1 MTELERII
9 IQRIKAQGPISFEEF
24 MELALYHPEQ
34 GYYMTEQERIGPE
47 GDYYTSPHLHPLFG
61 YTIGIQIEEMWEIL
75 GRPPGF
81 SVVEIGAGRGYL
93 AEGILRY
100 LMQRG
105 LIGQIEYVIVERNP
119 HQMKK
124 QMSLLEKFPVK
135 WTSTLTELR
144 GIVGVIISNELLD
157 ALPVHLITFMDK
169 GFREIFVNHRGDA
182 FFKETTPL
190 NDELRDYVS
199 LYRIPRLEGYRTEV
213 NLKIGDFL
221 KEIKQSLNEGFVFTI
236 DYGFP
241 FWEYYAIERTRGTL
255 LCYHKHR
262 TGENPYINIGC
273 QDITAHVNFTYL
285 HDEGKR
291 QGFKTQGYTP
301 QGTFLASL
309 GIDRVLEEKLKAD
322 TQFIQEIPKIK
333 GLLWGMGESH
343 KVMIQYRGN
352 KADIPVLKGFQLRN
366 RIKTLSEGL

>member
-9 IQRIKAQGPISFEEF
+9 IQRIRAEGPISFEEF

-34 GYYMTEQERIGPE
+34 GYYMTAEERIGPE

-61 YTIGIQIEEMWEIL
+61 YTIGIQIEEMWETL
-75 GRPPGF
+75 GRPSEF

-93 AEGILRY
+93 AEGILGY
-100 LMQRG
+100 FEKKG
-105 LIGQIEYVIVERNP
+105 LISETGYIIVERNP

-124 QMSLLEKFPVK
+124 QRHLLERYPVK
-135 WTSTLTELR
+135 WVSTLKELS
-144 GIVGVIISNELLD
+144 GMVGVIISNELLD
-157 ALPVHLITFMDK
+157 ALPVHLITFSEE
-169 GFREIFVNHRGDA
+169 GFKEILVNHSGDA
-182 FFKETTPL
+182 FFEETAPL
-190 NDELRDYVS
+190 SNELMDYVS
-199 LYRIPRLEGYRTEV
+199 RYRIPRLQGYRTEV

-221 KEIKQSLNEGFVFTI
+221 RDTRQSLDEGFVFTI

-241 FWEYYAIERTRGTL
+241 FWEYYAPERTRGTL

-262 TGENPYINIGC
+262 TVENPYTNIGS

-291 QGFKTQGYTP
+291 QGFKNLGYTP

-322 TQFIQEIPKIK
+322 PLFIQEMPKIK

-352 KADIPVLKGFQLRN
+352 KEDLPVLKGFQLRN